1 MLWLVHMSFI
11 GAVKTATAAINAA
24 RRNRDMG
31 IWDLA
36 KLVFDVLF
44 GTVCGTAGVMNQVA
58 AMPLVFHRSVSD

>member
-11 GAVKTATAAINAA
+11 GAVKTATAPMSAA
-24 RRNRDMG
+24 VRNRDME

-36 KLVFDVLF
+36 ELVLDVLF

-58 AMPLVFHRSVSD
+58 ARPLVFHRSVSD